1 MKAIL
6 YWGLNYVLGTMQLT
20 LTHVLFDFMIK
31 QSHGGNHHLQMKK
44 LRCSNVKNL
53 LEIIR
58 LISGRVRPQIP
69 LSNSEDYTVTPVPI
83 DSHAQKEGP
92 FNF

>member
-1 MKAIL
+1 
-6 YWGLNYVLGTMQLT
+6 
-20 LTHVLFDFMIK
+20 
-31 QSHGGNHHLQMKK
+31 MKK

-69 LSNSEDYTVTPVPI
+69 LSNSEDYTVTPAPI